1 MHPLAITEPSELVIV
16 GVPQLS
22 VAVALPGPGTP
33 EGLHPKSEPGGH
45 EVNTGAIVSV
55 VQVKCWAQVDELPH
69 ASVAV

>member
-1 MHPLAITEPSELVIV
+1 MV

-33 EGLHPKSEPGGH
+33 DGLHPKLEPGGH

-55 VQVKCWAQVDELPH
+55 VQLKC
-69 ASVAV
+69 